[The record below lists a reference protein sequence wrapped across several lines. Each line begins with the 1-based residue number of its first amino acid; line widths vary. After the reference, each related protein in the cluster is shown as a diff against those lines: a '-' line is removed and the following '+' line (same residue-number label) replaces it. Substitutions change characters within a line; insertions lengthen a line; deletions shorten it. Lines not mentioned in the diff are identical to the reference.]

1 MKKLLLVS
9 AAALLV
15 STGAFAQSTVVTTT
29 GTGHAATVQIE
40 PEYRTRIKSY
50 VTEHHL
56 RPVTTKEKIIVG
68 AKVPSDV
75 ELEAV
80 PSDWGPS
87 LTHYRYFYSGD
98 RVMLVDPGSR
108 MVVQEV
114 D

>member
-1 MKKLLLVS
+1 MKKLYLLS
-9 AAALLV
+9 AAAIML

-29 GTGHAATVQIE
+29 GTGHAAAVQIE
-40 PEYRTRIKSY
+40 PQYRTRIKSY

-56 RPVTTKEKIIVG
+56 RPVTTKQKIIVG
-68 AKVPSDV
+68 ATVPSDV

-80 PSDWGPS
+80 PADWGPS
-87 LTHYRYFYSGD
+87 LTKYRYVYSGE

-108 MVVQEV
+108 TVVQEI